1 MCMRKPVGEDEA
13 IEMNEALAEKR
24 DFTADDLEAFPE
36 DVQAEVIDGQIFY
49 FAAPKVIHQRLSGN
63 LFISISNHIA
73 EKKGTCEAFIAP
85 VAVRLNCDDKTL
97 VEPDVIV
104 VCDKDKLHGDG
115 CYGAPDLVIE
125 VTSKFTRKRDYGLKM
140 MKYRIA
146 GVKEYWI
153 VDPERETVM
162 VNCFDDECQTCLYSF
177 DDEITFHL
185 FPELRVRV
193 RDLIL

>member
-36 DVQAEVIDGQIFY
+36 DVQAEVI
-49 FAAPKVIHQRLSGN
+49 
-63 LFISISNHIA
+63 
-73 EKKGTCEAFIAP
+73 E
-85 VAVRLNCDDKTL
+85 VA
-97 VEPDVIV
+97 
-104 VCDKDKLHGDG
+104 
-115 CYGAPDLVIE
+115 
-125 VTSKFTRKRDYGLKM
+125 SKSTRKRDYGLKM